1 MHTSTVVTKHFSAA
15 PHMVLRRFTSWMRS
29 GTRAM
34 ADTSTPMPYTMNGYM
49 GSSHTSESAF
59 TMPKMFMKLQ

>member
-1 MHTSTVVTKHFSAA
+1 
-15 PHMVLRRFTSWMRS
+15 MVLRRFASWMRS

-34 ADTSTPMPYTMNGYM
+34 AHTSTPMPYTMNGYM
-49 GSSHTSESAF
+49 GSSHTGESAS

>member
-1 MHTSTVVTKHFSAA
+1 MHTSTVMTKNSSAA
-15 PHMVLRRFTSWMRS
+15 PHAVLRRFTSWMRS

-34 ADTSTPMPYTMNGYM
+34 AHTSTPMPYTMNGYR
-49 GSSHTSESAF
+49 GSSHTSESAS

>member
-1 MHTSTVVTKHFSAA
+1 
-15 PHMVLRRFTSWMRS
+15 MVLRRFASWMRS

-34 ADTSTPMPYTMNGYM
+34 AHTSTPMSYTMNGYR
-49 GSSHTSESAF
+49 GSSHTGESAS

>member
-1 MHTSTVVTKHFSAA
+1 MTKNSSAA
-15 PHMVLRRFTSWMRS
+15 PHMVLRRFASWMRS

-34 ADTSTPMPYTMNGYM
+34 AHTSTPMSYTMNGYR
-49 GSSHTSESAF
+49 GSSHTGESAS